1 MYITYILVLS
11 IISIFFA
18 LQLLQLP
25 YQPSQ
30 LAVSIISIVL
40 CISFIEQ
47 LALATAFF
55 KTTTI
60 AFKIAMQ
67 AFALNE
73 EIYGFLVFHALIQ
86 VFE

>member
-40 CISFIEQ
+40 CISFIDR

-55 KTTTI
+55 KVS
-60 AFKIAMQ
+60 AQVYSVEWNKIVHKM
-67 AFALNE
+67 
-73 EIYGFLVFHALIQ
+73 IS
-86 VFE
+86 